1 MSAPLLEVRDLSV
14 AFGPVQVV
22 DGLSYA
28 IRRGETLG
36 LVGESGCGKSV
47 SSLALMGLL
56 PGRGCRVDGSIR
68 LDGRELTTL
77 DPAGWRAVRG
87 RRVAMVFQDPMT
99 ALNPLLT
106 VERHLLEVLAL
117 HKGLSGPS
125 ARAAALAWLERVGIP
140 DPAARLSAWPHEL
153 SGGMRQRVL
162 IAMALAGEPD
172 LLVADEPTTA
182 LDVTIQAQI
191 LDLLADLRRELSMA
205 MLFITHD
212 LGVVERVADRIA
224 VLYAGRKAE
233 EGPVSEVLRAP
244 AHPYTDGLLASVP
257 GFRPRTGRLRSI
269 AGQVPSPSAWPPGCR
284 FHPRCERATELCA
297 ARVPERLD
305 HQGRE
310 CACHHPLEAR
320 P

>member
-269 AGQVPSPSAWPPGCR
+269 AGQVPSPSAWPAGCR

>member
-1 MSAPLLEVRDLSV
+1 MSAPLLEVRDLSIS
-14 AFGPVQVV
+14 FGPVQVV
-22 DGLSYA
+22 DRLSYA

-56 PGRGCRVDGSIR
+56 PPKGCRIGGSIL
-68 LDGRELTTL
+68 LDGQELTGR
-77 DPAGWRAVRG
+77 DAAGWRAVRG
-87 RRVAMVFQDPMT
+87 RRIAMVFQDPMT

-117 HKGLSGPS
+117 HKGLTGAP
-125 ARAAALAWLERVGIP
+125 AREAAVCWLDRVGIP
-140 DPAARLSAWPHEL
+140 DPSARLSAWPHEL

-212 LGVVERVADRIA
+212 LGVVERVADRVA

-233 EGPVSEVLRAP
+233 EGPVADVLRAP
-244 AHPYTDGLLASVP
+244 LHPYAEGLLASVP

-269 AGQVPSPSAWPPGCR
+269 LGQVPSPSAWPSGCR
-284 FHPRCERATELCA
+284 FHPRCERAS
-297 ARVPERLD
+297 ERCRLEAPTCVGV
-305 HQGRE
+305 GRE
-310 CACHHPLEAR
+310 VACHHPLEALR
-320 P
+320 

>member
-1 MSAPLLEVRDLSV
+1 MNAPLLQVRDLSI
-14 AFGPVQVV
+14 AFGAVQVV
-22 DGLSYA
+22 DGLSYE

-47 SSLALMGLL
+47 SSLALLGLL
-56 PGRGCRVDGSIR
+56 PPRGCRVDGSIR
-68 LDGRELTTL
+68 LDGRELTAQ
-77 DPAGWRAVRG
+77 DAAGWRAVRG
-87 RRVAMVFQDPMT
+87 RRIAMVFQDPMT

-106 VERHLLEVLAL
+106 VERHLSEVLAL
-117 HKGLSGPS
+117 HKGLVGAP
-125 ARAAALAWLERVGIP
+125 ARAAAVRWLDRVGIP
-140 DPAARLSAWPHEL
+140 DPSARLSAWPHEL

-244 AHPYTDGLLASVP
+244 RHPYTDGLLASVP

-269 AGQVPSPSAWPPGCR
+269 PGQVPSPSAWPTGCR
-284 FHPRCERATELCA
+284 FHPRCPRATDLCI
-297 ARVPERLD
+297 ARTPQRLD
-305 HQGRE
+305 GDGRE
-310 CACHHPLEAR
+310 WTCHHPLEVL